1 MKLHK
6 SLLLVLLA
14 LVLSPLSAQSAAGS
28 PASPNHITGFFHVGF
43 WIRNLEKSRA
53 FYEKYLGF
61 GEAYTLA
68 FPDGTP
74 SMVVL
79 KVNDRQCIF
88 LFPNPAKILPNGDNL
103 DHLGLETDDAAA
115 LRDELAAKGVKV
127 GAVHKGRVGDLI
139 LTVKDPD
146 GHTYE
151 IVQFLPEGQLMHHQ
165 GQDLPAGRISAHL
178 RSVSISVADLSASS
192 KFYHDTL
199 GFNAR
204 QACPAACQGK
214 GGGECHSSRC
224 DCVEVPNTTDYIVL
238 NPCEKKSGAEQPW
251 AVSQY
256 CLEVPDVAKA
266 VDTLTQ
272 RAAQGNFPP
281 PTPIIVGPE
290 GKRETSVTDPDGMK
304 VVIMEA
310 CAAGGKTPPTSAAP
324 LPKALE

>member
-1 MKLHK
+1 MKLHN

-14 LVLSPLSAQSAAGS
+14 LVLWPLSAQSAAGS
-28 PASPNHITGFFHVGF
+28 PAGPNHITGFFHVGF
-43 WIRNLEKSRA
+43 WIRDLEKSRA

-61 GEAYTLA
+61 EEAYTLA

-115 LRDELAAKGVKV
+115 LHDELVAKGLKV

-178 RSVSISVADLSASS
+178 RSVSISVADISASA
-192 KFYHDTL
+192 KFYRDTL
-199 GFNAR
+199 GFNA
-204 QACPAACQGK
+204 CHECTTACQGK
-214 GGGECHSSRC
+214 ESGSCHSSRC
-224 DCVEVPNTTDYIVL
+224 DCVEVPNTTDYVVL
-238 NPCEKKSGAEQPW
+238 NPYEKKSGVEQPW

-256 CLEVPDVAKA
+256 CLEVPDVAKT

-272 RAAQGNFPP
+272 RAAQGSFPP
-281 PTPIIVGPE
+281 PTPIIVDPE
-290 GKRETSVTDPDGMK
+290 GNRETSVTDPDGMK

-310 CAAGGKTPPTSAAP
+310 HAADGKTPASSDAP
-324 LPKALE
+324 PPKASE